1 MKILRKIAAI
11 LVMILAV
18 VGVLICVAGLVGA
31 WAVNKPM
38 TDAVTG
44 VLGAAN
50 DYLGLANQ
58 ATQTASAAIFD
69 VTQQLDDLGQAATSL
84 SEDQKAQI
92 DARVE
97 EITQPIARVSTLA
110 ATASQGLT
118 SLDSTLNSLGRIPGL
133 RIPQPQADLA
143 DIGAR
148 LDAVSAKL
156 DALHTTVNS
165 ATLDGQRVLG
175 ATTALSAEL
184 QGIESELSQW
194 SSGIGQRQAAIQS
207 VGSRAPGLIDLVSV
221 FATLFAVLFGAGQVS
236 LFIHALQW
244 FRKP

>member
-1 MKILRKIAAI
+1 MTILRKIAAI

-18 VGVLICVAGLVGA
+18 VGLLICVAGLVGA
-31 WAVNKPM
+31 WVVNTPV
-38 TDAVTG
+38 TDVITSL
-44 VLGAAN
+44 LGTAG
-50 DYLGLANQ
+50 DYLGLADQ
-58 ATQTASAAIFD
+58 ATQMASATMSD
-69 VTQQLDDLGQAATSL
+69 VTRRLDDLGQAATSL
-84 SEDQKAQI
+84 SDGQKAQI

-97 EITQPIARVSTLA
+97 EITQPIARVSALA
-110 ATASQGLT
+110 GTASQGLT

-133 RIPQPQADLA
+133 RVPQPQADLGA
-143 DIGAR
+143 IGAR

-165 ATLDGQRVLG
+165 AALDGQRVQG
-175 ATTALSAEL
+175 ATTALSSEL
-184 QGIESELSQW
+184 QGVQTELSRW

-207 VGSRAPGLIDLVSV
+207 VSNRVPGLIDLASV
-221 FATLFAVLFGAGQVS
+221 AATLFVLLFGAGQVS